1 MGNKALRRGKAG
13 LKHRLI
19 LTSCISVFAASCASL
34 QSDSG
39 SSSLTWNDVKTYQI
53 EMGKDDEI
61 LARIDLQIAGEED
74 ATYDRTW
81 PLIAEEFC
89 IARRVDLPRDVR
101 RMAETQSVRV
111 SLTPLRR
118 NYGETARSQLMD
130 VRASWRTNKGMP
142 EGTGLDTPSCKRFP
156 TVEYS
161 ASFARE
167 VPINLQQSVTLFG
180 DEGLYL
186 KVAPK

>member
-1 MGNKALRRGKAG
+1 
-13 LKHRLI
+13 
-19 LTSCISVFAASCASL
+19 
-34 QSDSG
+34 
-39 SSSLTWNDVKTYQI
+39 
-53 EMGKDDEI
+53 MGKDDEI
-61 LARIDLQIAGEED
+61 LARVDLQIAGKED

-89 IARRVDLPRDVR
+89 IARRADLPRDVR

-118 NYGETARSQLMD
+118 KHEETERSRLMS

-156 TVEYS
+156 TVGYS
-161 ASFARE
+161 TSFARE
-167 VPINLQQSVTLFG
+167 VPIDLQQSVTLFG

-186 KVAPK
+186 KVTPK